1 MMQDEHKYSILR
13 PAVMTFCVASAT
25 LLLQMAQTRI
35 YSVVFWNHLVYFIIS
50 IALLGFGISG
60 TWLSFGES
68 TRGAR
73 VLTFSKAAWSFAV
86 SAAFSC
92 LLVPKLGISI
102 AEILHDATA
111 LLQLLFTYA
120 AAVFPF
126 FFAGWILGMIYR
138 DHARSIHAL
147 YFADLFGA
155 AAGCL
160 LFLGLIGP
168 MGAVGLVVVT
178 CALGAL
184 PVIALSQRASAA
196 WGSAAALAL
205 GLALLFIARDRF
217 EAAIVPEP
225 TKSFNT
231 LYADLTSDDA
241 KVVEF
246 SKWNT
251 MSRTNVVST
260 RKNPE
265 VKRIFLDGDA
275 WTPMVVNPPA
285 VYPPFNPQQDR
296 LLSYQSPYLLRPGPE
311 SVLII
316 GSGGGADIRQAL
328 RGGATKIDA
337 VEINPS
343 TVHLVLNEYRAVNND
358 HFRRPGVTLW
368 KEEGRS
374 FVRRSGRT
382 YDVIMLNAID
392 TFAALNAGAY
402 MLSENYLY
410 TVDAV
415 KDYLARLSPKGILCI
430 ARWEHDAESL
440 RLFVVILE
448 ALKEMGYP
456 EPEKHIQAHS
466 SDYWL
471 AVLASPTAFSEEEL
485 AVMDHQIRIMS
496 GTPYYPLAANLRET
510 LLQRAIN
517 EYAETFTNNRHEAFL
532 AEYRFDVR
540 PVRDDSPFFFHY
552 ERSRNLQEI
561 LSAREV
567 PDLVRG
573 YWGSATLMVLLV
585 VMLTAVIVFMFVPLL
600 GRQRGSLPRF
610 PAWLAY
616 FALLGLSFIF
626 VEIALMQR
634 FALLLGHPSRSVA
647 LVLAAL
653 LFFAGV
659 GSYSRERFG
668 VRLTPALGVLVLLL
682 VLTAFLY
689 PKLTVLALG
698 FPLWLRGLV
707 TVILVAVPAVLMG
720 MPFPWGIRAVSGC
733 SKESVPW
740 MLGVN
745 GGCTVLGSILAI
757 ICAMNANFTTV
768 LVLAALGYLCAMV
781 LARRLQT

>member
-1 MMQDEHKYSILR
+1 
-13 PAVMTFCVASAT
+13 MTFCVASAT
-25 LLLQMAQTRI
+25 LLLQMTQTRI

-68 TRGAR
+68 AR
-73 VLTFSKAAWSFAV
+73 VARFLTFSKAAWGFAV
-86 SAAFSC
+86 STVFSC
-92 LLVPKLGISI
+92 LFVPNLGISI

-138 DHARSIHAL
+138 DHARHMHVL
-147 YFADLFGA
+147 YFADLLGA
-155 AAGCL
+155 ATGCL

-168 MGAVGLVVVT
+168 LGAVGLVLAT

-184 PVIALSQRASAA
+184 PV
-196 WGSAAALAL
+196 LAL
-205 GLALLFIARDRF
+205 GRKRGLAWGNAVALAALLALLWVASSHF

-225 TKSFNT
+225 TKSFNA
-231 LYADLTSDDA
+231 LYADLSPDDA

-285 VYPPFNPQQDR
+285 VYPPFNPQEDR

-343 TVHLVLNEYRAVNND
+343 TVHLVLNEYRSVNND

-415 KDYLARLSPKGILCI
+415 KDYLLHLSPGGILCI

-440 RLFVVILE
+440 RLFTVVLE
-448 ALKEMGYP
+448 ALREMGYP
-456 EPEKHIQAHS
+456 DPAKHVQAHS
-466 SDYWL
+466 SDFWL
-471 AVLASPTAFSEEEL
+471 AVLASPTVFSEAEL
-485 AVMDHQIRIMS
+485 ALMDRQIQRMS
-496 GTPYYPLAANLRET
+496 GTPYYPLARNLQKT
-510 LLQRAIN
+510 SLQQAMN
-517 EYAETFTNNRHEAFL
+517 EYAEAFSGGRQEAFL
-532 AEYRFDVR
+532 ANYRFDVR

-552 ERSRNLQEI
+552 ERLRNLRDLLNSRNSMDYI
-561 LSAREV
+561 
-567 PDLVRG
+567 RG
-573 YWGSATLMVLLV
+573 YWGSATLLVLLV
-585 VMLTAVIVFMFVPLL
+585 VMLIAVVLFMFVPLL
-600 GRQRGSLPRF
+600 GRQRGSLPHF
-610 PAWLAY
+610 PAWLAF

-647 LVLAAL
+647 LVLASL
-653 LFFAGV
+653 LFFAGL

-668 VRLTPALGVLVLLL
+668 VRLTPALGALVLFLL
-682 VLTAFLY
+682 LTAFLY
-689 PKLTVLALG
+689 PRLIVFTLG
-698 FPLWLRGLV
+698 FPLGVRGLV
-707 TVILVAVPAVLMG
+707 TVALVAAPAVLMG
-720 MPFPWGIRAVSGC
+720 MPFPWGIRTVSGF

-768 LVLAALGYLCAMV
+768 LVLAALGYLCAMA
-781 LARRLQT
+781 LARRLQF